1 MYHKSNVKSFLSQA
15 VHVMV
20 KKKKEILVAVIEVT
34 QAQIANLEI
43 GARRI
48 LWLLIDYMIFSFY
61 LR

>member
-15 VHVMV
+15 VPVMV

-34 QAQIANLEI
+34 QAQIDNLEI

-48 LWLLIDYMIFSFY
+48 LRLLIDWIISSFY